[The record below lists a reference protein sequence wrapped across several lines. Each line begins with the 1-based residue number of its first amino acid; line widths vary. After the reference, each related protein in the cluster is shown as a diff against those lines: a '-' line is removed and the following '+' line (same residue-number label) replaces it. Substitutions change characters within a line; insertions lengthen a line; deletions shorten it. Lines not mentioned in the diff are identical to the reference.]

1 MSSITT
7 TEIEATLTT
16 IHRELTDAKWAIR
29 ERAQAGLI
37 GRTVTIT
44 RDGAELQATV
54 TRLRWRHDDDVTMM
68 VVYAHPVTGEEVE
81 DEEWM

>member
-1 MSSITT
+1 MSNITT
-7 TEIEATLTT
+7 NEIEATLTA
-16 IHRELTDAKWAIR
+16 IHRELSDAKWAIR
-29 ERAQAGLI
+29 EKAQKGLI

-44 RDGAELQATV
+44 RGEHSLQATV

-68 VVYAHPVTGEEVE
+68 VTYPDPETGEPVE